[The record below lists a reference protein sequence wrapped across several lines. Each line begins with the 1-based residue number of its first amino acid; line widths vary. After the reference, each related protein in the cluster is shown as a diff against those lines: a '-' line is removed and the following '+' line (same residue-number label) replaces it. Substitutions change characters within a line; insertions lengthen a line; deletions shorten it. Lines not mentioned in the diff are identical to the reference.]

1 MVPWDMLGYAAY
13 AEKLGW
19 TPQQVDQL
27 TIEQDNWIMP
37 ILHAVDAQR
46 EYAAMKAQEAAER
59 KAKAKQ
65 SKGFQ

>member
-1 MVPWDMLGYAAY
+1 MVAYATY

-37 ILHAVDAQR
+37 VIFAVDEERAYREKKAAEAQ
-46 EYAAMKAQEAAER
+46 ER
-59 KAKAKQ
+59 KAKAQ
-65 SKGFQ
+65 RSRRSL